1 MNRRRGGVLAA
12 AALATAVFGTGVVA
26 GTLTSRQPHPAAH
39 DASRGSVLDQAEQ
52 AIASRAAKPVPVGVL
67 QRAAVQGM
75 LKALKDPYSSYYEPK
90 DYAQLRQVLAGAYT
104 GVGVWVRRSSSGKLR
119 ISNVE
124 QHSPASRAGVH
135 TGDTLVAVGGRAVKG
150 RSVAAVVSGLRGAA
164 RTKVAVELRRN
175 GHTLTTRLQRTQVS
189 DDDVH
194 ASSIAPGIESLHIA
208 AFTSGVGQWVRAQVA
223 RAQAHHD
230 TGIVLDLRNDPGGL
244 LDEAVETASAFL
256 AKGPV
261 VSYVQRGS
269 QPTTLQA
276 LGGGNTSIPL
286 VVLVDGGTASAAEI
300 VTGALQDRNR
310 AVVMGTQTFGKGS
323 VQEPARFS
331 DGSAL
336 ELTVGH
342 YLTPSGRSL
351 DGVGITPDVLVP
363 LLTPAAQLD
372 ARAVAVLS
380 GLTADAGSPGRG

>member
-1 MNRRRGGVLAA
+1 VLAA

-26 GTLTSRQPHPAAH
+26 GSLTSRSPHPATG

-52 AIASRAAKPVPVGVL
+52 AIASRAAKPVPRGVL

-75 LKALKDPYSSYYEPK
+75 LRALKDPYSSYYEPK
-90 DYAQLRQVLAGAYT
+90 DYAQFRQVLAGGYT
-104 GVGVWVRRSSSGKLR
+104 GVGVWVTRTAAGRLR

-124 QHSPASRAGVH
+124 QHSPASRAGVR
-135 TGDTLVAVGGRAVKG
+135 TGDTLLAVGGRPVKG
-150 RSVAAVVSGLRGAA
+150 RSVTAVVSGLRGAA
-164 RTKVAVELRRN
+164 RTQVALEVRRD
-175 GHTLTTRLQRTQVS
+175 GHTLTTRLRRTEVS

-194 ASSIAPGIESLHIA
+194 ATTIAPGIVDLHIA
-208 AFTSGVGQWVRAQVA
+208 AFTSGVGQWVRRQVA
-223 RAQAHHD
+223 KARAGDD

-244 LDEAVETASAFL
+244 LDEAVATASAFL

-276 LGGGNTSIPL
+276 SGGGDTAIPL

-331 DGSAL
+331 DGSGL

-363 LLTPAAQLD
+363 MLTPTAQLD
-372 ARAVAVLS
+372 ARAVEVLS